1 MAGGGP
7 LGHADRMRVIGIDAC
22 RAGWAAVLVDDGEV
36 AGVLAAAALA
46 PVLAAWP
53 GAAAIGIDMPLG
65 LVRRGWRD
73 ADRLAAARLGRHRS
87 RVFAV
92 PPAPVW
98 DEPGH
103 AAAVRR
109 CRELT
114 DPPAGFSRQAWN
126 LKDKIREAN
135 ELDSGGAAALHEVHP
150 ELAFAAL
157 GDGLPVAAGK
167 KTWNGQMT
175 RRRLLDQA
183 GLRLPD
189 DLAGAQAR
197 VAPGA
202 AGQVIPAGL
211 VPPDDILDAAAAA
224 WSAGRIAR
232 GEAVSLPDP
241 PGRDQAGRPLAIWF

>member
-1 MAGGGP
+1 
-7 LGHADRMRVIGIDAC
+7 MRVIGIDAC

-46 PVLAAWP
+46 PVVAAWP

-65 LVRRGWRD
+65 LVRRGWRE

-98 DEPGH
+98 DEPDH

-135 ELDSGGAAALHEVHP
+135 ELDSGGAVPMREVHP

-157 GDGLPVAAGK
+157 GGGLPVAAGK
-167 KTWNGQMT
+167 KTWHGQMT

-189 DLAGAQAR
+189 DLAEVQPRAQPQPQAR
-197 VAPGA
+197 SPMAAGA
-202 AGQVIPAGL
+202 GGQVIPAGL

-232 GEAVSLPDP
+232 GEAVSLPGP